1 MNDQKMKYLPLGKIT
16 YSNNSEYIGC
26 FLEISEF
33 NYNRLKT
40 LMDNCLIDH
49 NFETHLNDFSY
60 HLIEEVIKPD
70 VLTIKDGQEHII
82 NSNFI
87 TYKTFTVYVF
97 YTIDTKFKFKLF
109 YDSTNPIQLPVNI
122 YIKEIFKPSMYHG
135 GESVI
140 FK

>member
-1 MNDQKMKYLPLGKIT
+1 MNDQEMKYLPLGKIT

-60 HLIEEVIKPD
+60 HLIEEIEEEYNSKRKFLVNKSFTLY
-70 VLTIKDGQEHII
+70 VLYTIKKII
-82 NSNFI
+82 EFQ
-87 TYKTFTVYVF
+87 
-97 YTIDTKFKFKLF
+97 LF